1 MTIQTDEKSATDTEK
16 NALNRKL
23 EEKTKLELE
32 RRRAMASGQFSFLDE
47 SAKNVLDESPSLHE
61 VVKEWRASN
70 RDEQRKRVR
79 IQYEAAQVS
88 DDGENTTKSLRRTKG
103 YESLNLPKAG
113 ETFVVVWVTSKGQV
127 VVDKDVMLLNMKE
140 VIATKED
147 RPDISGPKGPK
158 FAFVERSD
166 ESDSDS
172 ASFDLDLFWSVGFLF
187 KHFKSCGLMKWDRQM
202 GEVRSKGNKRRNVGG
217 KYQGKLIGW
226 KGTYGF
232 LQCTSGDHFGK
243 TIFLHHSDIVSPYLH
258 LVKGLEFRFNVVKDS
273 EGEKD
278 DLKLRAIK
286 AQPCLCEY
294 SCAVHE
300 GGNPKEVKKVSR
312 TPNRRRRRSS
322 KSSTKLN
329 SSGEAA
335 TNSSIEAGSPSV
347 DGASPTAG
355 DGEKRAKG
363 KRRRSGQK
371 QRKARAESEAVH
383 AVEA

>member
-300 GGNPKEVKKVSR
+300 GGNPKEVKK

-347 DGASPTAG
+347 DVASPTAG

-371 QRKARAESEAVH
+371 QRKARVEAEAVH